1 MILQALNDYYQRKMF
16 DPDPA
21 NRLPVFG
28 FEDKEIPFILELSAD
43 GQLVGIKDTRTT
55 EGKKKIAAKYLVP
68 QGVKK
73 TSGIAAN
80 LLWDNAEY
88 VLGLP
93 DAKKHAEAE
102 RKGKVD
108 EYAARLLDMRAE
120 FKKQIVSLPDEAHS
134 DHGIRAVLAFFEAD
148 PAAAIS
154 PHPAAAE
161 IAETNPTLSFR
172 LTGDV
177 DLVCQRPAVT
187 AAGRGNNGGE
197 PNAAETAYPVVGKS
211 AACLVTGLMAEPERL
226 HTAIK
231 GVWGAQTSGANIVS
245 FNLDAFRSFGKDQG
259 ANAPVS
265 PAAAFAYTTALN
277 HLLAR
282 GSRQRIQVG
291 DASTVFWAQKQDDA
305 DMEPWFAD
313 LFGESD
319 DPDKRTEQV
328 RALFESIKAGRFD
341 GARGEGQFFVLGL
354 APNAA
359 RVAIR
364 FWQVSTLSDIAQRT
378 RQWFDDVRI
387 VRAPNDP
394 EFPSLF
400 RLLAATALLN
410 KADNIP
416 PNLGGD
422 VIRSALNGSRLP
434 ATWFNAA
441 VQRCRAEQRVTYLRA
456 AVLKACIN
464 RSIRHANRT
473 STNPEKEITEV
484 LNTSNPSVGYRLG
497 RLFAV
502 LERTQEEASPGLN
515 ATIRDRYYGAASS
528 TPVAVFTTLLRL
540 KNHHIAK
547 IGNKGRAVNL
557 EKLMGEIV
565 DGVGDFPSH
574 MPLPEQGRF
583 ALGYY
588 HQRQAFFTKAQTEQ
602 PNQGGN

>member
-1 MILQALNDYYQRKMF
+1 MILQALNDYYQRKMS

-21 NRLPVFG
+21 NQLPPFG
-28 FEDKEIPFILELSAD
+28 LEAKEIPFILELSAG

-55 EGKKKIAAKYLVP
+55 EGKRKIAARYLVP
-68 QGVKK
+68 QGVKRA
-73 TSGIAAN
+73 SGIAAN

-93 DAKKHAEAE
+93 DAKKHADAE
-102 RKGKVD
+102 KKGKAD
-108 EYAARLLDMRAE
+108 DYAARLLDMRAA
-120 FKKQIVSLPDEAHS
+120 FKKQIASLPESAQS
-134 DHGIRAVLAFFEAD
+134 DDGIRAVLAFLDED
-148 PAAAIS
+148 PANAITA
-154 PHPAAAE
+154 HPLAEE
-161 IAETNPTLSFR
+161 IADTNPTLSFR
-172 LTGDV
+172 LVGDV
-177 DLVCQRPAVT
+177 DLVCQRPAVSS
-187 AAGRGNNGGE
+187 AGLGNHGREEGTGE
-197 PNAAETAYPVVGKS
+197 PVLTKS
-211 AACLVTGLMAEPERL
+211 LTCLVTGQMAAPERL

-231 GVWGAQTSGANIVS
+231 GVWGAQIAGANIVS
-245 FNLDAFRSFGKDQG
+245 FNLDAFKSFGKDQG

-291 DASTVFWAQKQDDA
+291 DASTVFWAQKQEDA
-305 DMEPWFAD
+305 DMEPWFTD
-313 LFGESD
+313 MFGESD

-341 GARGEGQFFVLGL
+341 GARGDNKFYVLGL

-359 RVAIR
+359 RIAIR
-364 FWQVSTLSDIAQRT
+364 FWQVSTLAEIAQIT
-378 RQWFDDVRI
+378 RQWFDDLRV
-387 VRAPNDP
+387 VRAPNEP
-394 EFPSLF
+394 EYPSLF
-400 RLLAATALLN
+400 RMLTATALLN

-416 PNLGGD
+416 PNLGGE
-422 VIRSALNGSRLP
+422 VIRSAFSGAPLP

-484 LNTSNPSVGYRLG
+484 LDTRNPSVGYRLG
-497 RLFAV
+497 RLFAA

-540 KNHHIAK
+540 KNHHLAK
-547 IGNKGRAVNL
+547 IGNKGRAVHL

-565 DGVGDFPSH
+565 DGIGDFPSH
-574 MPLPEQGRF
+574 MPLQEQGRF

-588 HQRQAFFTKAQTEQ
+588 HQRQAFFTKTDTEQ

>member
-1 MILQALNDYYQRKMF
+1 MILQALNDYYLRKMSE
-16 DPDPA
+16 PDPA
-21 NRLPVFG
+21 KRLPVFG

-43 GQLVGIKDTRTT
+43 GLLVGIKDTRII
-55 EGKKKIAAKYLVP
+55 EGKKNIAAKYLVP

-73 TSGIAAN
+73 TSGIASN

-93 DAKKHAEAE
+93 DVKKHADAE
-102 RKGKVD
+102 KKGKGD
-108 EYAARLLDMRAE
+108 EYAARLLDMRAA
-120 FKKQIVSLPDEAHS
+120 FKKQIASLPDGAQS
-134 DHGIRAVLAFFEAD
+134 DEGIRAVLAFLDAD
-148 PAAAIS
+148 PVAAVAL
-154 PHPAAAE
+154 HPAAAE

-172 LTGDV
+172 LAGDV

-187 AAGRGNNGGE
+187 AVGHGSQAGEVNSGE
-197 PNAAETAYPVVGKS
+197 PVVGKP
-211 AACLVTGLMAEPERL
+211 AACLVTGLIAEPERL

-245 FNLDAFRSFGKDQG
+245 FNLDAFKSFGKDQG

-265 PAAAFAYTTALN
+265 PEAAFAYTTALN

-291 DASTVFWAQKQDDA
+291 DASTVFWAQKQEDA
-305 DMEPWFAD
+305 DFEPWFAD

-319 DPDKRTEQV
+319 DPDKRTDQV
-328 RALFESIKAGRFD
+328 RALFEAIKTGRFD
-341 GARGEGQFFVLGL
+341 GARGENKFFVLGL

-359 RVAIR
+359 RIAIR
-364 FWQVSTLSDIAQRT
+364 FWQVSTLAEIAQRT
-378 RQWFDDVRI
+378 RQWFDDLRVA
-387 VRAPNDP
+387 RAPNEP
-394 EFPSLF
+394 EYPSLF

-416 PNLGGD
+416 PNLGGE
-422 VIRSALNGSRLP
+422 VMRSALNGAPLP
-434 ATWFNAA
+434 ATWLNAA

-484 LNTSNPSVGYRLG
+484 LDTSNPSVGYRLG
-497 RLFAV
+497 RLFAA

-547 IGNKGRAVNL
+547 IGNKGRAFNL

-565 DGVGDFPSH
+565 DGIGDFPSH
-574 MPLPEQGRF
+574 MPLQEQGRF

-588 HQRQAFFTKAQTEQ
+588 HQRQAFFTKTETEQ

>member
-1 MILQALNDYYQRKMF
+1 MNDYYLRKMSE
-16 DPDPA
+16 PDPA
-21 NRLPVFG
+21 KRLPVFG

-43 GQLVGIKDTRTT
+43 GLLVGIKDTRII
-55 EGKKKIAAKYLVP
+55 EGKKNIAAKYLVP

-73 TSGIAAN
+73 TSGIASN

-93 DAKKHAEAE
+93 DVKKHADAE
-102 RKGKVD
+102 KKGKGD
-108 EYAARLLDMRAE
+108 EYAARLLDMRAA
-120 FKKQIVSLPDEAHS
+120 FKKQIASLPDGAQS
-134 DHGIRAVLAFFEAD
+134 DEGIRAVLAFLDAD
-148 PAAAIS
+148 PVAAVAL
-154 PHPAAAE
+154 HPAAAE

-172 LTGDV
+172 LAGDV

-187 AAGRGNNGGE
+187 AVGHGSQAGEVNSGE
-197 PNAAETAYPVVGKS
+197 PVVGKP
-211 AACLVTGLMAEPERL
+211 AACLVTGLIAEPERL

-245 FNLDAFRSFGKDQG
+245 FNLDAFKSFGKDQG

-265 PAAAFAYTTALN
+265 PEAAFAYTTALN

-291 DASTVFWAQKQDDA
+291 DASTVFWAQKQEDA
-305 DMEPWFAD
+305 DFEPWFAD

-319 DPDKRTEQV
+319 DPDKRTDQV
-328 RALFESIKAGRFD
+328 RALFEAIKTGRFD
-341 GARGEGQFFVLGL
+341 GARGENKFFVLGL

-359 RVAIR
+359 RIAIR
-364 FWQVSTLSDIAQRT
+364 FWQVSTLAEIAQRT
-378 RQWFDDVRI
+378 RQWFDDLRVA
-387 VRAPNDP
+387 RAPNEP
-394 EFPSLF
+394 EYPSLF

-416 PNLGGD
+416 PNLGGE
-422 VIRSALNGSRLP
+422 VMRSALNGAPLP
-434 ATWFNAA
+434 ATWLNAA

-484 LNTSNPSVGYRLG
+484 LDTSNPSVGYRLG
-497 RLFAV
+497 RLFAA

-547 IGNKGRAVNL
+547 IGNKGRAFNL

-565 DGVGDFPSH
+565 DGIGDFPSH
-574 MPLPEQGRF
+574 MPLQEQGRF

-588 HQRQAFFTKAQTEQ
+588 HQRQAFFTKTETEQ